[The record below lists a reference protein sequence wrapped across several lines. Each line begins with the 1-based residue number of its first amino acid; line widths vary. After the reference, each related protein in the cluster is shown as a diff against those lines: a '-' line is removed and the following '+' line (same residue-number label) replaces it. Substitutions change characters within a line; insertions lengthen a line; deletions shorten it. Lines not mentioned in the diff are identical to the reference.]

1 MNQMVAVVKTA
12 TISLEVSFV
21 IVKMDMSLLIKHIV
35 VVSFSDVF
43 LKAIIILVAS
53 FFLNRY

>member
-1 MNQMVAVVKTA
+1 MVAVVKNA

-35 VVSFSDVF
+35 VVSF
-43 LKAIIILVAS
+43 LTG
-53 FFLNRY
+53 Y